1 MPTYETLIRNLEPFQ
16 QGNLASI
23 EWEFDANFPL
33 TDVSEINM
41 VIADAK
47 TGAVV
52 LTKKLSD
59 NTIEVVDQL
68 LTIILEP
75 EDTKEIS
82 GNHIYECDF
91 VNLDDKPFAT
101 IKGGFVIT
109 PEINLT

>member
-33 TDVSEINM
+33 TEISEINM
-41 VIADAK
+41 IIADAK
-47 TGAVV
+47 SGEVKI
-52 LTKKLSD
+52 TKKLSD
-59 NTIEVVDQL
+59 NTIEVDGQVMIV
-68 LTIILEP
+68 TLEP

-109 PEINLT
+109 PEINPV